1 LHEFVFRNEFMLD
14 NNALIAAATPVFF
27 GLIAIE
33 LWVARRRGVRTY
45 SLADSLA
52 SIGCGVW
59 TVTVEVFTKAALLL
73 LFAFIEKRY
82 ALLHFDAANWMTW
95 VVFFMVLDFLYYW
108 AHRWSH
114 EISFLWG
121 VHSPHH
127 QSEEYNLTTALRQG
141 AFQDTVHMPI
151 FLPMALMGCPAEVFI
166 ISLTFNKFYQ
176 FWIHTRLIDKVP
188 LIEGIL
194 NTPSAHRAHHAVND
208 IYLDRNYGATFMVW
222 DRLFGTWV
230 DETEPCVYG
239 VRKPFHSWNPVWAQ
253 FSWFADV
260 WRDAARARRPF
271 DRLSIWWRRTGWRPA
286 DVAASDPQAPF
297 VLDDVTRFTATRGDK
312 WAAVAVGL
320 FVLAAILNNILLTQV
335 TTLPLATKLALAVGV
350 TLLLIAMAWA
360 LQPRP
365 AEHADALAMPV
376 SASPPQ

>member
-1 LHEFVFRNEFMLD
+1 MSSLLENESMLD
-14 NNALIAAATPVFF
+14 NNALVAAATPVFF
-27 GLIAIE
+27 ALIAIE
-33 LWVARRRGVRTY
+33 IWVARRRRVRAY
-45 SLADSLA
+45 GLADSLA

-59 TVTVEVFTKAALLL
+59 TVTVEVFTKAAALL
-73 LFAFIEKRY
+73 LFAFVEQRY
-82 ALLHFDAANWMTW
+82 ALLDFDAGNWMTW
-95 VVFFMVLDFLYYW
+95 VFFFVLLDFLYYW

-114 EISFLWG
+114 EINFLWG

-151 FLPMALMGCPAEVFI
+151 FLPLALLGCPVEVFI
-166 ISLTFNKFYQ
+166 TVLTFSKFYQ

-208 IYLDRNYGATFMVW
+208 VYLDRNYGATFMVW

-253 FSWFADV
+253 FAWFADV
-260 WRDAARARRPF
+260 WRDAVRARRPL
-271 DRLSIWWRRTGWRPA
+271 DRLAIWWRRTGWRPE
-286 DVAASDPQAPF
+286 DVVQADPQAPF
-297 VLDDVTRFTATRGDK
+297 VLDDVRQFSATRGRK
-312 WAAVAVGL
+312 WAAVAVAL
-320 FVLAAILNNILLTQV
+320 FVLGAALNNILLTQV
-335 TTLPLATKLALAVGV
+335 ATLSLTTKALLALAV
-350 TLLLIAMAWA
+350 TLILVAMAKA
-360 LQPRP
+360 LQPQAKAQP
-365 AEHADALAMPV
+365 QPHAMSAEAT
-376 SASPPQ
+376 PPG

>member
-1 LHEFVFRNEFMLD
+1 MLD
-14 NNALIAAATPVFF
+14 NNALVAAATPVFF
-27 GLIAIE
+27 ALIALE
-33 LWVARRRGVRTY
+33 LWVARRRRVPAY
-45 SLADSLA
+45 ALADSLA

-59 TVTVEVFTKAALLL
+59 TVTVEVFTKAAAVL
-73 LFAFIEKRY
+73 LFAFIEQRY
-82 ALLHFDAANWMTW
+82 ALLHFDAGNWLTW
-95 VVFFMVLDFLYYW
+95 VVFFVLLDFLYYW

-114 EISFLWG
+114 EINFLWG

-151 FLPMALMGCPAEVFI
+151 FLPLALLGCPVEVFI
-166 ISLTFNKFYQ
+166 TVLTFSKFYQ
-176 FWIHTRLIDKVP
+176 FWIHTRMIAKVP

-208 IYLDRNYGATFMVW
+208 IYLDRNYGATLMIW

-260 WRDAARARRPF
+260 WRDAGRARRLF
-271 DRLSIWWRRTGWRPA
+271 DRLAIWWRRTGWRPA
-286 DVAASDPQAPF
+286 DVAQSDPQAPF
-297 VLDDVTRFTATRGDK
+297 VLADVKHFSATRGRK
-312 WAAVAVGL
+312 WAAVAVAL

-335 TTLPLATKLALAVGV
+335 STLSLTMKIALAAGV
-350 TLLLIAMAWA
+350 TLTLVAMAAA
-360 LQPRP
+360 LQPRAKQGKQAQPVP
-365 AEHADALAMPV
+365 AAISTSRRET
-376 SASPPQ
+376 

>member
-1 LHEFVFRNEFMLD
+1 MLD
-14 NNALIAAATPVFF
+14 NNALVAAATPVFF
-27 GLIAIE
+27 ALIALE
-33 LWVARRRGVRTY
+33 VWVARRRRVRAY

-59 TVTVEVFTKAALLL
+59 TVTVEIFTKAAALL
-73 LFAFIEKRY
+73 LFAFIEQRY
-82 ALLHFDAANWMTW
+82 ALLHFDAGNWLTW
-95 VVFFMVLDFLYYW
+95 VGFFVLLDFLYYW

-114 EISFLWG
+114 EINFLWG

-151 FLPMALMGCPAEVFI
+151 FLPLALLGCPVEVFI
-166 ISLTFNKFYQ
+166 VLLTFSKFYQ

-253 FSWFADV
+253 FAWFADV
-260 WRDAARARRPF
+260 WRDAVRARRPF
-271 DRLSIWWRRTGWRPA
+271 DRLAIWWRRTGWRPA
-286 DVAASDPQAPF
+286 DVALSDPQAPF
-297 VLDDVTRFTATRGDK
+297 VLADVRRFSATRGRK

-320 FVLAAILNNILLTQV
+320 FVLGAALNNILLTQAASLSLMTKALLASAV
-335 TTLPLATKLALAVGV
+335 TVILV
-350 TLLLIAMAWA
+350 AMARA
-360 LQPRP
+360 LQPQ
-365 AEHADALAMPV
+365 ATGQAQQLAV
-376 SASPPQ
+376 SAEAAPPG

>member
-1 LHEFVFRNEFMLD
+1 MLD
-14 NNALIAAATPVFF
+14 NNALVAAATPVFF
-27 GLIAIE
+27 ALIALE
-33 LWVARRRGVRTY
+33 LWVARRRRVRAY
-45 SLADSLA
+45 GLADSLA

-59 TVTVEVFTKAALLL
+59 TVTVEVFTKAAAVL
-73 LFAFIEKRY
+73 LFAFIEQNY
-82 ALLHFDAANWMTW
+82 ALLHFDAGNWLTW
-95 VVFFMVLDFLYYW
+95 VVFFVLLDFLYYW

-114 EISFLWG
+114 EINFLWG

-151 FLPMALMGCPAEVFI
+151 FLPLALLGCPVEVFI
-166 ISLTFNKFYQ
+166 TVLTFSKFYQ

-208 IYLDRNYGATFMVW
+208 IYLDRNYGATFMIW

-239 VRKPFHSWNPVWAQ
+239 VRKPFHSWNPVSAQ

-260 WRDAARARRPF
+260 WRDAGRARRPF
-271 DRLSIWWRRTGWRPA
+271 DRLAIWWRRTGWRPA
-286 DVAASDPQAPF
+286 DVAAADPHAPF
-297 VLDDVTRFTATRGDK
+297 VLGDVRKFSATRGRA
-312 WAAVAVGL
+312 WAALAVGL
-320 FVLAAILNNILLTQV
+320 FIVGAILNNILLTQV
-335 TTLPLATKLALAVGV
+335 STLPLALKLVLAAGV
-350 TLLLIAMAWA
+350 TVALVGMAAA
-360 LQPRP
+360 LRPRP
-365 AEHADALAMPV
+365 AKQGDALPMAAV
-376 SASPPQ
+376 ANPPQ

>member
-1 LHEFVFRNEFMLD
+1 MLD
-14 NNALIAAATPVFF
+14 NNALVAAATPVFF
-27 GLIAIE
+27 ALIAIE
-33 LWVARRRGVRTY
+33 VWVARRRRVRAY
-45 SLADSLA
+45 ALADSLA

-59 TVTVEVFTKAALLL
+59 TVTLEVFTKAAAVL
-73 LFAFIEKRY
+73 LFAFVEQRY
-82 ALLHFDAANWMTW
+82 ALLHFDAGNWLTW
-95 VVFFMVLDFLYYW
+95 VVFFVLLDFLYYW

-114 EISFLWG
+114 EINFLWG
-121 VHSPHH
+121 MHSPHH

-151 FLPMALMGCPAEVFI
+151 FLPLALLGCPVEVFI
-166 ISLTFNKFYQ
+166 TVLTFSKFYQ
-176 FWIHTRLIDKVP
+176 FWIHTRMIDKVP

-208 IYLDRNYGATFMVW
+208 IYLDRNYGATFMIW

-260 WRDAARARRPF
+260 WRDAGRARRPF
-271 DRLSIWWRRTGWRPA
+271 DRLAIWWRRTGWRPA
-286 DVAASDPQAPF
+286 DVAERDPQAPF
-297 VLDDVTRFTATRGDK
+297 VLADVKHFSATRGRK

-335 TTLPLATKLALAVGV
+335 STLSLTMKFVLAAGV
-350 TLLLIAMAWA
+350 TLTLVAMAGA
-360 LQPRP
+360 LQPRLKKGEQAHAVP
-365 AEHADALAMPV
+365 AAISTSGRET
-376 SASPPQ
+376 

>member
-1 LHEFVFRNEFMLD
+1 MLD

-82 ALLHFDAANWMTW
+82 APLHFDAANWMTW

-260 WRDAARARRPF
+260 WRDAVRARRPF
-271 DRLSIWWRRTGWRPA
+271 DRLAIWWRRTGWRPD
-286 DVAASDPQAPF
+286 DVAAGDPQAPF
-297 VLDDVTRFTATRGDK
+297 ALGDVTRFTATRGRK
-312 WAAVAVGL
+312 WAAAAIAL

-335 TTLPLATKLALAVGV
+335 ATLPLATKLALGAGV

-360 LQPRP
+360 LQPRATNKSDQIAIRAP
-365 AEHADALAMPV
+365 LHP
-376 SASPPQ
+376 SK